1 MSRLKPC
8 RCEIVTERGNIIE
21 SAAVKSA
28 SRSTGRLCATQIGWG
43 AAERFRTLQ
52 KSNHF
57 TNLTGHSLK
66 HWAMSL
72 PDLPPPP
79 KGIWLV
85 ISRKIKPIFCCRMMS
100 GSSFLDC
107 SSRISRSDKIHQN
120 SWQQTFYEGLWR
132 VIVLDTYWRRN
143 IFCSM
148 LSLLS
153 DWYQVIFNQA
163 IDLRK
168 LRFSN
173 LENLKIFNIE
183 LWMVGQ

>member
-1 MSRLKPC
+1 MRDCHWEGKHYRECSSKKRISVHWQTVPRKMAEVQQGVSEHCKNRTISPISLG
-8 RCEIVTERGNIIE
+8 IALNTEPWVCLI
-21 SAAVKSA
+21 
-28 SRSTGRLCATQIGWG
+28 C
-43 AAERFRTLQ
+43 
-52 KSNHF
+52 
-57 TNLTGHSLK
+57 
-66 HWAMSL
+66 
-72 PDLPPPP
+72 PPPP